1 MNDKQLTT
9 SWHRLPKQTLR
20 KLQARRLRAYLR
32 DVVLPFHPRYR
43 EVFAQHNLDWRAIR
57 TLEDLQQIPFTA
69 KCDLSGGS
77 ERTKQFIIAPDSR
90 QIARRPSTLL
100 RGLLRGPTRVRRELE
115 REFRP
120 ILMTSTTGRS
130 AEPVPFVYT
139 AYDLAI
145 LKTAGYRLMQLAG
158 GRLGDRMLNMFPF
171 APHLAFWQTH
181 YAATEFGVFL
191 LSSGGGKVV
200 GTEGNIRML
209 RKLNPNVIIG
219 MPTFVY
225 HVLREAALDGVRCD
239 NLRGIVLGGEKVP
252 PGLRRKLQECAADL
266 DAQGVTVISTY
277 GFTEAK
283 MAWCECLF
291 PVDAEP
297 SGYHLYPDFG
307 IVEIIDPETGAL
319 KDDGE
324 SGEIVFTSLGARGSC
339 VLRYRTG
346 DIVEGGLSYHPCPH
360 CGRVMPRLV
369 GRISRRSD
377 VCEMQFDKI
386 KGTLVD
392 LNELEHVLDDMPAVG
407 SWQVELRKAHNDPL
421 EVDELVLHVSLSDG
435 GDENSAAKEITRCL
449 FERVELHPNR
459 IEFHS
464 DSEMRTL
471 QGVGE
476 KLKEQKV
483 VDRRQGAETRPT
495 VIANSPQR

>member
-1 MNDKQLTT
+1 MNTKRLTT
-9 SWHRLPKQTLR
+9 CWHKLPRKTLR
-20 KLQARRLRAYLR
+20 ALQAKRLRAYLR

-43 EVFAQHNLDWRAIR
+43 EVFSKHGLDWRAIE
-57 TLEDLQQIPFTA
+57 TLEDLKRIPFTS
-69 KCDLSGGS
+69 KSDLSGGS
-77 ERTKQFIIAPDSR
+77 ERTREFVISPDPH
-90 QIARRPSTLL
+90 QLARRPSTVF
-100 RGLLRGPTRVRRELE
+100 RGLLRGPSRTRRELD

-139 AYDLAI
+139 AHDLAA
-145 LKTAGYRLMQLAG
+145 LRTAGFRLMQLAG
-158 GRLGDRMLNMFPF
+158 ARKSDRMLSMFPF

-181 YAATEFGVFL
+181 YAGTEFGVFL
-191 LSSGGGKVV
+191 LSSGGGKTV

-209 RKLNPNVIIG
+209 RKLNPDVLIG

-239 NLRGIVLGGEKVP
+239 KLRGIVLGGEKVP
-252 PGLRRKLQECAADL
+252 HGLQS
-266 DAQGVTVISTY
+266 VSVISTY

-297 SGYHLYPDFG
+297 SGYHLYPDLG

-319 KDDGE
+319 KDDGQP
-324 SGEIVFTSLGARGSC
+324 GEIVFTSLDARGSC

-346 DIVEGGLSYHPCPH
+346 DIVEGGLTYEPCPH
-360 CGRVMPRLV
+360 CGRVMPRLL

-377 VCEMQFDKI
+377 VREMQLDKI

-392 LNELEHVLDDMPAVG
+392 FNELEHVLDDMARIG
-407 SWQVELRKAHNDPL
+407 SWQIELRKANDDPM
-421 EVDELVLHVSLSDG
+421 EVDELVLHVSLADG
-435 GDENSAAKEITRCL
+435 GEESSISKEITRCL
-449 FERVELHPNR
+449 FERAELHPNR
-459 IEFHS
+459 IEFHT
-464 DSEMRTL
+464 DSEMRRL

-483 VDRRQGAETRPT
+483 VDRRFENENRSAGVASSREK
-495 VIANSPQR
+495 